1 LAGPHPCTHPY
12 AILTEDDATVL
23 KEHGASHHDGEPVY
37 AMACLLL
44 RNRLRV
50 SEVCG
55 IHIDEL
61 AEERWHHTVSIHGK
75 GDQDALLREV

>member
-1 LAGPHPCTHPY
+1 
-12 AILTEDDATVL
+12 
-23 KEHGASHHDGEPVY
+23 
-37 AMACLLL
+37 MACLLL

-61 AEERWHHTVSIHGK
+61 AEECWHHTVSIHGK
-75 GDQDALLREV
+75 GDQDALLRDV